1 MRNAQANDQTPK
13 SWGIR
18 NETLLSLPQEYSRN
32 RPNRLTNQ
40 KYVLSGFVVERL
52 PPQIGGGRFPSYV
65 IAEPLAD
72 CVEILLWLKGF

>member
-52 PPQIGGGRFPSYV
+52 PPQIGGFPAMSQQNRLQT
-65 IAEPLAD
+65 AWKS
-72 CVEILLWLKGF
+72 CSG